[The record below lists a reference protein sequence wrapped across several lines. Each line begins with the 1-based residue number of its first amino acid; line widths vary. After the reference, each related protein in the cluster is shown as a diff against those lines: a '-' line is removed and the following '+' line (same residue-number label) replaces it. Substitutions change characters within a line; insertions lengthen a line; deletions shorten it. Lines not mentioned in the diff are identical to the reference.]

1 MLRYSLQRLGQ
12 AIPTLFLVSVGV
24 FMLAR
29 LLPGDPVIA
38 MLGPDATPEAIEVL
52 REQYRFD
59 DPLWSQYFS
68 WLGDMIR
75 GDFGTSLAT
84 RKPVTDQ
91 LAPRL
96 TVTAT
101 LAIFATLITIVV
113 AIPLG
118 VLAAVRKGKVTDRAI
133 LLMSIVGISLPSFFV
148 GMILIVTFSVQLGLL
163 PAVVPSL
170 SRGWGPFLEGMILP
184 AATLGLLYTAIV
196 TRMTRASMLEVL
208 DQGYIVTAKATGLS
222 RLRVLF
228 RHGFV
233 NALIPIITIIGLNLG
248 GLLGGSVVTEA
259 VFNIPGIG
267 TLLVNSIGNR
277 DYPVVQAVILL
288 AAVFYIL
295 LSLAVDLLYAAV
307 NPRVR
312 YGRTS

>member
-1 MLRYSLQRLGQ
+1 MLRYTLQRLGQ

-38 MLGPDATPEAIEVL
+38 MLGPDATQEAIAAL

-59 DPLWSQYFS
+59 DPLWSQYVS

-84 RKPVTDQ
+84 RKPVSSLLTSR
-91 LAPRL
+91 LAVL
-96 TVTAT
+96 
-101 LAIFATLITIVV
+101 ATLITIVV

-118 VLAAVRKGKVTDRAI
+118 VLAAVRKGKATDRVI
-133 LLMSIVGISLPSFFV
+133 LFMSIVGISLPSFFV
-148 GMILIVTFSVQLGLL
+148 GMVLIVTFSVQFGLL

-170 SRGWGPFLEGMILP
+170 SRGWGPFMQGMILP
-184 AATLGLLYTAIV
+184 AVTLGLLYTAIV

-208 DQGYIVTAKATGLS
+208 DQGYIVTARATGLS

-267 TLLVNSIGNR
+267 TLLVSSIGNR